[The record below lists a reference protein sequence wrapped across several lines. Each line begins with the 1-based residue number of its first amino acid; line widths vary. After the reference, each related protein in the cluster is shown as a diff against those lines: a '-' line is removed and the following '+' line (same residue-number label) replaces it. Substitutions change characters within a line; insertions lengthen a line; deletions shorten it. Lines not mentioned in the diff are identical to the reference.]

1 MHGTFEPRP
10 VRIVRADNTW
20 TFNESEL
27 LRKHWPDVALL
38 RKLLPHRSER
48 ALRDMAARCGLI
60 PQKEQNI
67 WTGAQD
73 KKLRQMAAA
82 GNSRKEIAAELGLT
96 VGQVANRLLYRKI
109 NLAKRPPVQI
119 GNELLDQIRRRAFD
133 LNMSIADLD
142 RSLGSRHIFQTAW
155 KGRHISPKHI
165 HRAVKALGGELK
177 IKWADE

>member
-10 VRIVRADNTW
+10 ARIVRSDNTW

-27 LRKHWPDVALL
+27 LRKHWPNMQLV
-38 RKLLPHRSER
+38 RKLLPHRTER
-48 ALRDMAARCGLI
+48 AIKYMAKRCGLI
-60 PQKEQNI
+60 PPKEQNV

-73 KKLRQMAAA
+73 KTLRRMAAA

-142 RSLGSRHIFQTAW
+142 RSLGKRTIFQTAW

-165 HRAVKALGGELK
+165 HRAVIALGGEMK
-177 IKWADE
+177 IEWVDQ